1 MKGSDKVRFCGHCD
15 LNVNNI
21 SELTRKQVMRLVR
34 ESDGRICVRYIKNP
48 VTNKPIFADKLHQ
61 ISRRAGIAAGVLG
74 ASLALS
80 AVTFAQSNINSNV
93 INFEAQTEQIPED
106 RDSDKNKFDGA
117 AISLSGT
124 ITDPNGAVIPN
135 ANVTI
140 TNVITT
146 ESRTAATNEEGF
158 YKFENVSAGRY
169 KVQTVFAGFKESVVE
184 MNIYAGEESSANLT
198 LEVGEYEVVGDVAIV
213 AYRTG
218 LPQAVAGNNLEEVKN
233 LIMHGE
239 NVNLKDENYSN
250 ITPLFL
256 AVENGSAEIAE
267 TLLNFG
273 AKINVRD
280 TNRQTPLMRLDED
293 ASPELVNLLI
303 RHGAKVNL
311 IDNDKNNA
319 LILASRAV
327 KAEVLQ
333 ILIGYTTN
341 INAQNSDGRT
351 ALMEAADA
359 DNLENIRALLQSGA
373 NVNLKNKDGES
384 AIDLT
389 TDEEIEKLLADY
401 GAVLKEN

>member
-1 MKGSDKVRFCGHCD
+1 MSKKSLIDSIEVKSPCSESWSEMKGTDKVRFCGHCD

-21 SELTRKQVMRLVR
+21 SELTRKQAMRLVR
-34 ESDGRICVRYIKNP
+34 ESNGRICVHYIKNP
-48 VTNKPIFADKLHQ
+48 ITNKPIFADKLYQ

-74 ASLALS
+74 ASLTLSTLSYAQDEPVLNQINVATQTQALNDKTS
-80 AVTFAQSNINSNV
+80 DNNIIAVVDVVNV
-93 INFEAQTEQIPED
+93 ED
-106 RDSDKNKFDGA
+106 IQVDGGASFVEYRSGLHAAVSSDD
-117 AISLSGT
+117 
-124 ITDPNGAVIPN
+124 
-135 ANVTI
+135 
-140 TNVITT
+140 
-146 ESRTAATNEEGF
+146 
-158 YKFENVSAGRY
+158 
-169 KVQTVFAGFKESVVE
+169 
-184 MNIYAGEESSANLT
+184 
-198 LEVGEYEVVGDVAIV
+198 
-213 AYRTG
+213 
-218 LPQAVAGNNLEEVKN
+218 LEEVKN
-233 LIMHGE
+233 LITQGA
-239 NVNLKDENYSN
+239 NINQNDENYSN
-250 ITPLFL
+250 ITPIFL
-256 AVENGSAEIAE
+256 AVENGNAEIAE

-327 KAEVLQ
+327 KPEVLQ
-333 ILIGYTTN
+333 ILINYTTN
-341 INAQNSDGRT
+341 INAQNSENRT

-373 NVNLKNKDGES
+373 DVNLKNKDGES

-389 TDEEIEKLLADY
+389 TDEEITKLLADY